1 VTPKPRSAAPRSVA
15 EQTLAVQLE
24 QAGIP
29 FEREYLFAKEKMGR
43 KWRCDFVIGQDAD
56 HWEMFGPRAAPFV
69 VLVEVDGAT
78 WISGRHN
85 RGSSIAKDYEKGAA
99 AAILGYRVIHAT
111 TEQVNDGTCLAWIKA
126 ALGLEEAA

>member
-1 VTPKPRSAAPRSVA
+1 MTSAA
-15 EQTLAVQLE
+15 EKLLEVQLD
-24 QAGIP
+24 QSRIHY
-29 FEREYLFAKEKMGR
+29 EREYRFAPEDWCRAAGFLTPTGRPR
-43 KWRCDFVIGQDAD
+43 KWRADFMVTRPYMA
-56 HWEMFGPRAAPFV
+56 ML
-69 VLVEVDGAT
+69 LVEIDGGT